1 MTGNLEY
8 YKVFYYVAEYKSLT
22 LAAEALS
29 ISQPAVS
36 QSMKLLEEYL
46 GTKLFTRTSRGVR
59 LTPEGKRLYE
69 YIKPGYEKMEQGE
82 LMLKRLLNLEAG
94 ELHVGASD
102 MTLQYYLLPY
112 LEKYHELHP
121 QIKVGITNGPTPET
135 LQAIEEGKVDIALVS
150 TPFDKRSGIE
160 VIPVREIEDIF
171 VAGNKYSELQGKT
184 LEFADIGKYPIIS
197 LEKNTSTRRYMDEFL
212 SEDGVMLSPEFELAT
227 SDMIVQF
234 AVRNLG
240 IGCVVKDFAKEDI
253 EAGKLFA
260 LGFKK
265 KIPKRQICI
274 VINQKVPMSV
284 ATKELLNLLRKEL

>member
-59 LTPEGKRLYE
+59 LTPEGKRLHE

-171 VAGNKYSELQGKT
+171 VAGNKYSELQGET

>member
-8 YKVFYYVAEYKSLT
+8 YKVFYYVAEHKSLT

-59 LTPEGKRLYE
+59 LTPEGKRLHE

-82 LMLKRLLNLEAG
+82 QMIKRLLNLEAG

-150 TPFDKRSGIE
+150 TPFDKRPGIE
-160 VIPVREIEDIF
+160 VIPVREIEDVF
-171 VAGNKYSELQGKT
+171 VAGNKYSELQGET
-184 LEFADIGKYPIIS
+184 LEFADLSRYPIIS
-197 LEKNTSTRRYMDEFL
+197 LEKNTSTRRYMDELL

-240 IGCVVKDFAKEDI
+240 IGCVVRDFAKDDI

-260 LGFKK
+260 LKLKK

-284 ATKELLNLLRKEL
+284 ATKELLNLLRKEI

>member
-8 YKVFYYVAEYKSLT
+8 YKVFYYVAEHKSLT

-46 GTKLFTRTSRGVR
+46 GTKLFARTSRGVR

-69 YIKPGYEKMEQGE
+69 YIKPGYEKIEQGE
-82 LMLKRLLNLEAG
+82 QVLKRLLNLEAG

-112 LEKYHELHP
+112 LEKYHELYP

-135 LQAIEEGKVDIALVS
+135 LQAIEAGKVDIALVS
-150 TPFDKRSGIE
+150 TPFDKRPGIE
-160 VIPVREIEDIF
+160 VIPVREIEDIY
-171 VAGNKYSELQGKT
+171 VAGNKYSELQGKP
-184 LEFADIGKYPIIS
+184 LEFADVSKYPVIS

-212 SEDGVMLSPEFELAT
+212 AEDGVMLNPEFELAT

-253 EAGKLFA
+253 EAGRLFA
-260 LGFKK
+260 LDFKK

>member
-8 YKVFYYVAEYKSLT
+8 YKVFYYVAEHKSLT

-59 LTPEGKRLYE
+59 LTPEGKRLHE